1 LPRHP
6 AVAYLRFVRPMT
18 LHGPFSCPRVVLLL
32 FAASLVCVVVWYLA
46 LAGWAFASGNRVI
59 ENTAFEIISYI
70 AILGL
75 SAVAYTV
82 ILGRSMW
89 FISLRPSIRWS
100 ASVISAIILM
110 FVFAVIF
117 QIALAMYAGW

>member
-1 LPRHP
+1 
-6 AVAYLRFVRPMT
+6 MT

-32 FAASLVCVVVWYLA
+32 FAASLVCVVVWYLT

-59 ENTAFEIISYI
+59 ENTAFEIIFYVT
-70 AILGL
+70 ILGL

-82 ILGRSMW
+82 ILGRSKW